1 MAGFKSHLALGI
13 IFNIICANLAKIL
26 ATATHKCSVAKMLWS
41 AVSEKKGGAIRKEEE
56 EKGFGVQ
63 TGNASVA
70 ICEF

>member
-1 MAGFKSHLALGI
+1 MAGFKSHLALRI

-41 AVSEKKGGAIRKEEE
+41 AVSEKKGAIRKEKKEE
-56 EKGFGVQ
+56 GFGVQ
-63 TGNASVA
+63 TGNALGA